1 MKDYSQYGEQSLI
14 LQALG
19 YNLAEDGSPVGAFPN
34 DRSGEEAGNRP
45 GRFLDVGAWN
55 AETFSNT
62 RALYNLG
69 WSGVMVEPSPGPMH
83 GLLKEYGNEP
93 RITLIQAAVC
103 LPGDG
108 PIERLY
114 ITDDALSTH
123 RRELADRW
131 GDTGGFF
138 GKLIVAALP
147 PAEILDFGPF
157 DFINIDTEG
166 SSGDLL
172 REFLSEQRSILQGF
186 DAKYPLTRCFC
197 VEHDGHQDA
206 ISSVADYYGY
216 QTQHT
221 EVNSILWREQ

>member
-1 MKDYSQYGEQSLI
+1 MKDYSQYGEQPLI
-14 LQALG
+14 LKAVG
-19 YNLAEDGSPVGAFPN
+19 YKLAEDGSPVGAFPN

-83 GLLKEYGNEP
+83 GLLKEYGNDP

-103 LPGDG
+103 LPGNG
-108 PIERLY
+108 PLEKLY

-123 RRELADRW
+123 RKELADRW
-131 GDTGGFF
+131 GDKGGFF
-138 GKLIVAALP
+138 GKLIVAALA

-172 REFLSEQRSILQGF
+172 KEFLSEQYLTSSR
-186 DAKYPLTRCFC
+186 TRCFC
-197 VEHDGHQDA
+197 VEHDGNKDP

-216 QTQHT
+216 LVQHT
-221 EVNSILWREQ
+221 EVNSILWRAQ

>member
-1 MKDYSQYGEQSLI
+1 MKDYSQYGEQPLI
-14 LQALG
+14 LKAVG

-83 GLLKEYGNEP
+83 GLLKEYGNDP

-103 LPGDG
+103 LPGNG
-108 PIERLY
+108 PLEKLY

-123 RRELADRW
+123 RKELADRW
-131 GDTGGFF
+131 GDKGGFF

-172 REFLSEQRSILQGF
+172 SEFLSEQRYILESGT
-186 DAKYPLTRCFC
+186 YPLTRSFC
-197 VEHDGHQDA
+197 VEHDGQKDR
-206 ISSVADYYGY
+206 ISTMADYYGY
-216 QTQHT
+216 QVLQHT
-221 EVNSILWREQ
+221 EVNSILWRAQ